1 MPTQIQQKPDKPLGL
16 IFNIQEYSVQDG
28 MGIRT
33 TVFLKGCP
41 LRCQWCA
48 NPEGQSPYPELM
60 HRRALCKRRHKCL
73 SRCRHNAVS
82 LDPEGYPVFQR
93 GICQTCEE
101 MACEKACPEKAVTIA
116 GAYWDAESLYE
127 KISAAMLFYRNSG
140 GGVTLSGG
148 EPLAQPEFVEAFLA
162 LCEKTG
168 LSVGVETS
176 GMFDWGRVE
185 TFIAKFEFAY
195 FDMKCL
201 DTGLHQ
207 QFTGC
212 GTGRILENLTCLAEL
227 DPSRIIV
234 TIPVIPGINTAE
246 DMICRIAEFCKK
258 LNIVKIR
265 LLPYH
270 TFGAVKYGALGR
282 GYLMAMNL
290 SIGQPELEHYRA
302 VIVES
307 GIDCW
312 IE

>member
-1 MPTQIQQKPDKPLGL
+1 M
-16 IFNIQEYSVQDG
+16 QDG

-41 LRCQWCA
+41 LRCRWCA
-48 NPEGQSPYPELM
+48 NPEGQSPHPELM
-60 HRRALCKRRHKCL
+60 HSRVLCKRRHKCL

-82 LDPEGYPVFQR
+82 LDAEGYPVFQR
-93 GICQTCEE
+93 EICQICEE
-101 MACEKACPEKAVTIA
+101 MACEKACPEKAITIA

-127 KISAAMLFYRNSG
+127 KISAAGLFYRNSG

-185 TFIAKFEFAY
+185 TFIAKFDFIY

-201 DTGLHQ
+201 DAGLHQ
-207 QFTGC
+207 CVTGC
-212 GTGRILENLTCLAEL
+212 GNGRIQENLTRLAEL
-227 DPSRIIV
+227 DPSRIII
-234 TIPVIPGINTAE
+234 TIPVIPGVNTSE
-246 DMICRIAEFCKK
+246 KMIGGIAEFCKK
-258 LNIVKIR
+258 LNIMKMR

-270 TFGAVKYGALGR
+270 PFGEFKYNALGR
-282 GYLMAMNL
+282 EYLMARNL
-290 SIGQPELEHYRA
+290 SIGQPELERYRT

>member
-1 MPTQIQQKPDKPLGL
+1 MQIQKRSDKPLGL

-41 LRCQWCA
+41 LKCRWCA
-48 NPEGQSPYPELM
+48 KPEGQAPHPELM
-60 HRRALCKRRHKCL
+60 HSRILCQRHHKCL

-82 LDPEGYPVFQR
+82 LDAEGYPVFQR
-93 GICQTCEE
+93 AICQTCAE
-101 MACEKACPEKAVTIA
+101 MTCEKACPEKAVKIVGT
-116 GAYWDAESLYE
+116 YWDAESLYE
-127 KISAAMLFYRNSG
+127 KISAYTLFYRNSG

-148 EPLAQPEFVEAFLA
+148 EPLAQPEFVETFLA

-176 GMFDWGRVE
+176 GLFDWGRVE
-185 TFIAKFEFAY
+185 TFIAKFDFIY
-195 FDMKCL
+195 FDMKCP
-201 DTGLHQ
+201 DAGLHQ
-207 QFTGC
+207 RVTGC
-212 GTGRILENLTCLAEL
+212 GNGRILENLTRLAGL

-234 TIPVIPGINTAE
+234 TIPVIPGVNTSE
-246 DMICRIAEFCKK
+246 GMIGGIAKLCKK

-270 TFGAVKYGALGR
+270 PFGEFKYDALGR
-282 GYLMAMNL
+282 EYLMARNL
-290 SIGQPELEHYRA
+290 SVDQPELERYRA
-302 VIVES
+302 IIVES

-312 IE
+312 VE